1 MYLLARALALVA
13 VAVFGGMALI
23 QAVVLYASAGSNG
36 RWEWLVAGVCVTAG
50 AIWLYR
56 HAGNAQAQAVR
67 DQTDDALGRGRLV
80 ASGRLFAPL
89 LVLVVI
95 GGMLVTSVF
104 LVIQKQQWV
113 HAALIAV
120 VAVILIVS
128 AFDLLRQALRP
139 GPMLTL
145 DAVGIEHGAYGRI
158 PWSDVLSIWHQRTR
172 VRASTIHVLQVKV
185 RDPVRYLDGAPLF
198 FRWGKRDWRKSPP
211 ATGELQIPLNV
222 LDRPAE
228 TIAAVAQ
235 ALHVRSGGAAAVP
248 SMPVPHPSLTESLK
262 PFRPTTPEELQAH
275 RRAILARSPARI
287 RDTKAHV
294 PNRIPSGE
302 RWSSIVLSVL
312 LLLYGGWGVGRDDL
326 YVPGRRTN
334 GVHLHG
340 EPAWLLFAAMV
351 CASLVM
357 LSVVADHYDER
368 DNERHYRTF
377 ATVFRWLGWALAAL
391 SLLSLMI
398 RGNG

>member
-13 VAVFGGMALI
+13 IAVFGGMALLH
-23 QAVVLYASAGSNG
+23 AVVLFASDGTNG
-36 RWEWLVAGVCVTAG
+36 RWGWLVAGVCVSVGAG
-50 AIWLYR
+50 WLYR
-56 HAGNAQAQAVR
+56 HAGMVEAQAVR
-67 DQTDDALGRGRLV
+67 DQTDDAVGRGRLV

-89 LVLVVI
+89 LALLVI
-95 GGMLVTSVF
+95 GGMLVTGVF
-104 LVIQKQQWV
+104 LVIQKQQWG
-113 HAALIAV
+113 HAVLIGA
-120 VAVILIVS
+120 VAVLLIVA

-145 DAVGIEHGAYGRI
+145 DAAGIEHGAYGRI
-158 PWSDVLSIWHQRTR
+158 PWSDVVSIWHQRTR

-211 ATGELQIPLNV
+211 ATGELQIALNV
-222 LDRPAE
+222 LDRPPE

-235 ALHVRSGGAAAVP
+235 ALHGRSGAAATMP
-248 SMPVPHPSLTESLK
+248 SMPVPHPSLTDSPE
-262 PFRPTTPEELQAH
+262 PFLPTTPEELQAH
-275 RRAILARSPARI
+275 RRAILARLPPRI
-287 RDTKAHV
+287 RDAKIHV

-302 RWSSIVLSVL
+302 RWSSIAFSVL
-312 LLLYGGWGVGRDDL
+312 LLLYGSWSIGRDDL
-326 YVPGRRTN
+326 YVPGRRGN

-351 CASLVM
+351 CASVVM
-357 LSVVADHYDER
+357 LSVVADHYDQR

-391 SLLSLMI
+391 SMLSLLF